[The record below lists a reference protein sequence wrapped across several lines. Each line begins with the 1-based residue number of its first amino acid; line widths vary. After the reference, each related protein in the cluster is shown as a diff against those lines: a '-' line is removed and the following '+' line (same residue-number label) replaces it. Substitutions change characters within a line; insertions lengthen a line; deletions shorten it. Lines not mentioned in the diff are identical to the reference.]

1 MATTAEIRQWLVGQ
15 GEQVN
20 TKGALPARL
29 IAKYNQAHGIDGPRP
44 LPGPDELDDLPPEP
58 FGPTIDVDADPPQ
71 DSAAPAGPGP
81 GASPL
86 PGPGPDEPPK
96 HAGREWRQSGPRKQ
110 RGKAAPKITV
120 GLHNDIAAK
129 ISLMLEVPGQVWAA
143 RDPVCGGTFVQ
154 QRPDIATALTDIV
167 CESADLVAFFTG
179 PAGGFMRWLNL
190 AVACYPVASV
200 MMAHHV
206 YHSIEGGEV
215 EQPNYEQYAA

>member
-1 MATTAEIRQWLVGQ
+1 MATTAEIRQWLVEH

-29 IAKYNQAHGIDGPRP
+29 VAKYNDAHGLGGPRP
-44 LPGPDELDDLPPEP
+44 LPRPDELDDEPPEQ
-58 FGPTIDVDADPPQ
+58 FGPTIDVGDDSPQ
-71 DSAAPAGPGP
+71 DQAPGGPGP
-81 GASPL
+81 APVL

-96 HAGREWRQSGPRKQ
+96 HAGRDWQQGGRRKQ
-110 RGKAAPKITV
+110 RGGKSAPKITV
-120 GLHNDIAAK
+120 GLRGDIAAK
-129 ISLMLEVPGQVWAA
+129 ISLMLEVPGQVWAV
-143 RDPVCGGTFVQ
+143 RDPVCGGTFVN
-154 QRPDIATALTDIV
+154 QRPDIAAALTDIV

-200 MMAHHV
+200 VMAHHV
-206 YHSIEGGEV
+206 YHSIEAGEV